1 MNYFKKIIRFAKPY
15 KVYALLNIAANIFY
29 AIFSTLAMISLF
41 PMLKVL
47 FKNTN
52 PVTEEPVWQGIT
64 QAQDFAENYLNYYVT
79 QHIDEGPQTVLLY
92 MVLLVISMFLIKN
105 FFNYLALFFITFLRN
120 GIVRDIRDALYKKC
134 LELPIAYFSEKRKG
148 DTISRLTTDVNEIQV
163 SFLSILV
170 ILVRDPLT
178 IIFTILAMML
188 ISWELSV
195 FVFIFIPITGFI
207 ISMIGKSLKRK
218 SNRVQKEQGYFLS
231 ILEETLTGLKII
243 KSFNA
248 NDQFDERF
256 KESTERYFNFSNKL
270 INRQNLASPM
280 SEFLGITAIAALL
293 WYGGRMVLVD
303 ETLNAGLFITY
314 MALSYQILTPA
325 KSISKAS
332 YSIKKGNAA
341 AARILEI
348 LEKENS
354 IQDAPDSQVK
364 NKFHDRLSLENVWFK
379 YEDEWVLENFSAN
392 IEKGKTV
399 ALVGPS
405 GSGKS
410 TITNLITRFYDVQQ
424 GDIKIDG
431 VPLKSIQLASIR
443 NLIALVTQDSILFND
458 TIKENLRVAK
468 PDATDE
474 EIIDALKVANAYRFV
489 KTLPNGLET
498 NVGDG
503 GNKLSGGQ
511 KQRISIARAV
521 LKNAPIL
528 VLDEATSSLDTESER
543 LVQEALQRIMKD
555 KTSLVIAHRLSTIK
569 NADEIIVLDE
579 GKIIERGNHQALIQK
594 DQLYKKLV
602 EMQSFE

>member
-1 MNYFKKIIRFAKPY
+1 MKYFKKFIRFAKPY
-15 KVYALLNIAANIFY
+15 QTYALLNIISNIFY

-47 FKNTN
+47 FKNTD
-52 PVTEEPVWQGIT
+52 PVEEKPVWQGIT
-64 QAQDFAENYLNYYVT
+64 KSQDYAENYLNYFVT
-79 QHIDEGPQTVLLY
+79 QQVDEGPQTILFY
-92 MVLLVISMFLIKN
+92 MVLLVITMFLIKN
-105 FFNYLALFFITFLRN
+105 LFNYLAMFFITFLRN
-120 GIVRDIRDALYKKC
+120 GIIKDIRNALYKKC

-148 DTISRLTTDVNEIQV
+148 DTISRITTDVTEIQV

-178 IIFTILAMML
+178 ILFSIGAMFT

-195 FVFIFIPITGFI
+195 FVFVFIPVTGFI
-207 ISMIGKSLKRK
+207 ISFVGKSLKRK

-231 ILEETLTGLKII
+231 ILEETLSGLKII

-248 NDQFDERF
+248 NKQFDDRF
-256 KESTERYFNFSNKL
+256 KESTTRYYDFSNKL
-270 INRQNLASPM
+270 INKQNLASPL
-280 SEFLGITAIAALL
+280 SEFLGITAIGVLL
-293 WYGGRMVLVD
+293 WYGGKMVLVD

-325 KSISKAS
+325 KTISKAS

-354 IQDAPDSQVK
+354 IQDEPGSQVK
-364 NKFHDRLSLENVWFK
+364 GTFDNSLSLENVWFK
-379 YEDEWVLENFSAN
+379 YDEDWVLENFSAE
-392 IEKGKTV
+392 IKKGKTV

-410 TITNLITRFYDVQQ
+410 TITNLITRFYDIQK
-424 GDIKIDG
+424 GDVKID
-431 VPLKSIQLASIR
+431 KQSIKNIRLESIR

-468 PDATDE
+468 QDATDE
-474 EIIDALKVANAYRFV
+474 EMIDALKVANAYRFV
-489 KTLPNGLET
+489 KTLPDGIET

-543 LVQEALQRIMKD
+543 LVQDALQRIMEN

-569 NADEIIVLDE
+569 NADEIIVIDQ
-579 GKIIERGNHQALIQK
+579 GKIKERGDHQALIERN
-594 DQLYKKLV
+594 QLYKKLV
-602 EMQSFE
+602 EMQSFG

>member
-1 MNYFKKIIRFAKPY
+1 MKYFKKFIRFAKPY
-15 KVYALLNIAANIFY
+15 QTYALLNIISNIFY

-47 FKNTN
+47 FKNTD
-52 PVTEEPVWQGIT
+52 PVEEKPVWQGIT
-64 QAQDFAENYLNYYVT
+64 KSQDYAENYLNYFVT
-79 QHIDEGPQTVLLY
+79 QQVDEGPQTILFY
-92 MVLLVISMFLIKN
+92 MVLLVITMFLIKN
-105 FFNYLALFFITFLRN
+105 LFNYLAMFFITFLRN
-120 GIVRDIRDALYKKC
+120 GIIKDIRNALYKKC

-148 DTISRLTTDVNEIQV
+148 DTISRITTDVTEIQV

-178 IIFTILAMML
+178 ILFSIGAMFT

-195 FVFIFIPITGFI
+195 FVFVFIPVTGFI
-207 ISMIGKSLKRK
+207 ISFVGKSLKRK

-231 ILEETLTGLKII
+231 ILEETLSGLKII

-248 NDQFDERF
+248 NKQFDDRF
-256 KESTERYFNFSNKL
+256 KESTTRYYDFSNKL
-270 INRQNLASPM
+270 INKQNLASPL
-280 SEFLGITAIAALL
+280 SEFLGITAIGVLL
-293 WYGGRMVLVD
+293 WYGGKMVLVD

-325 KSISKAS
+325 KTISKAS

-354 IQDAPDSQVK
+354 IQDELGSQVK
-364 NKFHDRLSLENVWFK
+364 GTFDNSLSLENVWFK
-379 YEDEWVLENFSAN
+379 YDEDWVLENFSAE
-392 IEKGKTV
+392 IKKGKTV

-410 TITNLITRFYDVQQ
+410 TITNLITRFYDIQK
-424 GDIKIDG
+424 GDVKIDEQ
-431 VPLKSIQLASIR
+431 SIKNIRLESIR

-468 PDATDE
+468 QDATDE
-474 EIIDALKVANAYRFV
+474 EMIDALKVANAYRFV
-489 KTLPNGLET
+489 KTLPDGIET

-543 LVQEALQRIMKD
+543 LVQDALQRIMEN

-569 NADEIIVLDE
+569 NADEIIVIDQ
-579 GKIIERGNHQALIQK
+579 GKIKERGDHQALIERDK
-594 DQLYKKLV
+594 LYKKLV
-602 EMQSFE
+602 EMQSFG

>member
-1 MNYFKKIIRFAKPY
+1 MTYFKKFLSFAGPY
-15 KVYALLNIAANIFY
+15 KVYAVLNIVSNLFY

-47 FKNTN
+47 FKNTD
-52 PVTEEPVWQGIT
+52 PVNERPVWQGIT
-64 QAQDFAENYLNYYVT
+64 KAQDYAESYLNYYVT
-79 QHIDEGPQTVLLY
+79 QQVDEGPQTVLLY
-92 MVLLVISMFLIKN
+92 MVLLVITMFLIKN
-105 FFNYLALFFITFLRN
+105 FFNYLAMFFITFLRN
-120 GIVRDIRDALYKKC
+120 GIIRDIRDALYKKC

-148 DTISRLTTDVNEIQV
+148 DTMSRITTDVTEIQV

-170 ILVRDPLT
+170 VLVRDPLT
-178 IIFTILAMML
+178 ILFTIFAMVL
-188 ISWELSV
+188 ISWELSI

-207 ISMIGKSLKRK
+207 ISLVGKSLKRK

-248 NDQFDERF
+248 NDQFDKRF
-256 KESTERYFNFSNKL
+256 RESTERYFNFSNKL
-270 INRQNLASPM
+270 INRQNLASPL
-280 SEFLGITAIAALL
+280 SEFLGISAIAALL
-293 WYGGRMVLVD
+293 WYGGRMVLVE

-325 KSISKAS
+325 KTISKAS

-354 IQDAPDSQVK
+354 IADSQGSK
-364 NKFHDRLSLENVWFK
+364 SKHSFDESLTLKNVWFK
-379 YEDEWVLENFSAN
+379 YEYEWVLEDFSAE
-392 IEKGKTV
+392 IKKGRTV

-410 TITNLITRFYDVQQ
+410 TITNLITRFYDIQK
-424 GDIKIDG
+424 GDIQIDG
-431 VPLKSIQLASIR
+431 TSIKDIQLNSLR

-458 TIKENLRVAK
+458 TIKQNLRVAA
-468 PDATDE
+468 PEATDE
-474 EIIDALKVANAYRFV
+474 EMIDALKVANAYRFV
-489 KTLPNGLET
+489 KTLPKGLDT
-498 NVGDG
+498 IVGDG

-543 LVQEALQRIMKD
+543 LVQEALKRIMEN

-569 NADEIIVLDE
+569 NADEIIVLDQ
-579 GKIIERGNHQALIQK
+579 GKIIERGDHQELIKK
-594 DQLYKKLV
+594 DQLYRKLV

>member
-1 MNYFKKIIRFAKPY
+1 MTYFKKFLRFAGPY
-15 KVYALLNIAANIFY
+15 KVYAVLNIVSNLFY

-47 FKNTN
+47 FKNTD
-52 PVTEEPVWQGIT
+52 PVNEKPVWQGIT
-64 QAQDFAENYLNYYVT
+64 KAQDYAENYLNYYVT
-79 QHIDEGPQTVLLY
+79 QQVDEGPQTVLLY
-92 MVLLVISMFLIKN
+92 MVLLVITMFLIKN
-105 FFNYLALFFITFLRN
+105 FFNYLAMFFITFLRN
-120 GIVRDIRDALYKKC
+120 GIIRDIRDALYKKC

-148 DTISRLTTDVNEIQV
+148 DTMSRITTDVTEIQV

-178 IIFTILAMML
+178 ILFTIFAMVL
-188 ISWELSV
+188 ISWELSI

-207 ISMIGKSLKRK
+207 ISLVGKSLKRK

-231 ILEETLTGLKII
+231 VLEETLTGLKII

-248 NDQFDERF
+248 NDQFDKRF
-256 KESTERYFNFSNKL
+256 RESTERYFNFSNKL
-270 INRQNLASPM
+270 INRQNLASPL

-293 WYGGRMVLVD
+293 WYGGRMVLVE

-325 KSISKAS
+325 KTISKAS

-354 IQDAPDSQVK
+354 IADSQGSK
-364 NKFHDRLSLENVWFK
+364 SKESFDEGLALKNVWFK
-379 YEDEWVLENFSAN
+379 YEDEWVLEDFSAE
-392 IEKGKTV
+392 IKKGRTV

-410 TITNLITRFYDVQQ
+410 TITNLITRFYDIQK
-424 GDIKIDG
+424 GDIQLDG
-431 VPLKSIQLASIR
+431 TSIKDIQLNSLR

-458 TIKENLRVAK
+458 TIKQNLRVAA
-468 PDATDE
+468 PEATDE
-474 EIIDALKVANAYRFV
+474 EMIDALKVANAYRFV
-489 KTLPNGLET
+489 KTLPKGLDT
-498 NVGDG
+498 IVGDG

-543 LVQEALQRIMKD
+543 LVQEALKRIMEN

-569 NADEIIVLDE
+569 NADEIIVLDQ
-579 GKIIERGNHQALIQK
+579 GKIIERGDHQELIK
-594 DQLYKKLV
+594 RDQLYRKLV

>member
-1 MNYFKKIIRFAKPY
+1 MTYFKKFLRFAGPY
-15 KVYALLNIAANIFY
+15 KVYAVLNIVSNLFY

-47 FKNTN
+47 FKNTD
-52 PVTEEPVWQGIT
+52 PVNEKPVWQGIT
-64 QAQDFAENYLNYYVT
+64 KAQDYAENYLNYYVT
-79 QHIDEGPQTVLLY
+79 QQVDEGPQTVLLY
-92 MVLLVISMFLIKN
+92 MVLLVITMFLIKN
-105 FFNYLALFFITFLRN
+105 FFNYLAMFFITFLRN
-120 GIVRDIRDALYKKC
+120 GIIRDIRDALYKKC

-148 DTISRLTTDVNEIQV
+148 DTMSRITTDVTEIQV

-178 IIFTILAMML
+178 ILFTIFAMVL
-188 ISWELSV
+188 ISWELSI

-207 ISMIGKSLKRK
+207 ISLVGKSLKRK

-231 ILEETLTGLKII
+231 VLEETLTGLKII

-248 NDQFDERF
+248 NDQFDKRF
-256 KESTERYFNFSNKL
+256 RESTERYFNFSNKL
-270 INRQNLASPM
+270 INRQNLASPL

-293 WYGGRMVLVD
+293 WYGGRMVLVE

-325 KSISKAS
+325 KTISKAS

-354 IQDAPDSQVK
+354 IADSQGSK
-364 NKFHDRLSLENVWFK
+364 SKKSFDEGLALKNVWFK
-379 YEDEWVLENFSAN
+379 YEDEWVLEDFSAE
-392 IEKGKTV
+392 IKKGRTV

-410 TITNLITRFYDVQQ
+410 TITNLITRFYDIQK
-424 GDIKIDG
+424 GDIQLDG
-431 VPLKSIQLASIR
+431 TSIKDIQLNSLR

-458 TIKENLRVAK
+458 TIKQNLRVAA
-468 PDATDE
+468 PEATDE
-474 EIIDALKVANAYRFV
+474 EMIDALKVANAYRFV
-489 KTLPNGLET
+489 KTLPKGLDT
-498 NVGDG
+498 IVGDG

-543 LVQEALQRIMKD
+543 LVQEALKRIMEN

-569 NADEIIVLDE
+569 NADEIIVLDQ
-579 GKIIERGNHQALIQK
+579 GKIIERGDHQELIKK
-594 DQLYKKLV
+594 DQLYRKLV
-602 EMQSFE
+602 QMQSFE

>member
-1 MNYFKKIIRFAKPY
+1 MKYFKKFIRFAKPY
-15 KVYALLNIAANIFY
+15 QTYALLNIISNIFY

-47 FKNTN
+47 FKNTD
-52 PVTEEPVWQGIT
+52 PVEEKPVWQGIT
-64 QAQDFAENYLNYYVT
+64 KSQDYAENYLNYFVT
-79 QHIDEGPQTVLLY
+79 QQVDEGPQTILFY
-92 MVLLVISMFLIKN
+92 MVLLVITMFLIKN
-105 FFNYLALFFITFLRN
+105 LFNYLAMFFITFLRN
-120 GIVRDIRDALYKKC
+120 GIIKDIRNALYKKC

-148 DTISRLTTDVNEIQV
+148 DTISRITTDVTEIQV

-178 IIFTILAMML
+178 ILFSIGAMFT

-195 FVFIFIPITGFI
+195 FVFVFIPVTGFI
-207 ISMIGKSLKRK
+207 ISFVGKSLKRK

-231 ILEETLTGLKII
+231 ILEETLSGLKII

-248 NDQFDERF
+248 NKQFDDRF
-256 KESTERYFNFSNKL
+256 KESTTRYYDFSNKL
-270 INRQNLASPM
+270 INKQNLASPL
-280 SEFLGITAIAALL
+280 SEFLGITAIGVLL
-293 WYGGRMVLVD
+293 WYGGKMVLVD

-325 KSISKAS
+325 KTISKAS

-354 IQDAPDSQVK
+354 IQDEPGSQVK
-364 NKFHDRLSLENVWFK
+364 GTFDNSLSLENVWFK
-379 YEDEWVLENFSAN
+379 YDEDWVLENFSAE
-392 IEKGKTV
+392 IKKGKTV

-410 TITNLITRFYDVQQ
+410 TITNLITRFYDIQK
-424 GDIKIDG
+424 GDVKIDEQ
-431 VPLKSIQLASIR
+431 SIKNIRLESIR

-468 PDATDE
+468 QDATDE
-474 EIIDALKVANAYRFV
+474 EMIDALKVANAYRFV
-489 KTLPNGLET
+489 KTLPDGIET

-543 LVQEALQRIMKD
+543 LVQDALQRIMEN

-569 NADEIIVLDE
+569 NADEIIVIDQ
-579 GKIIERGNHQALIQK
+579 GKIKERGDHQALIERDK
-594 DQLYKKLV
+594 LYKKLV
-602 EMQSFE
+602 EMQSFG

>member
-1 MNYFKKIIRFAKPY
+1 MKYFKKFIRFAKPY
-15 KVYALLNIAANIFY
+15 QTYALLNIISNIFY

-47 FKNTN
+47 FKNTD
-52 PVTEEPVWQGIT
+52 PVEEKPVWQGIT
-64 QAQDFAENYLNYYVT
+64 KSQDYAENYLNYFVT
-79 QHIDEGPQTVLLY
+79 QQVDEGPQTILFY
-92 MVLLVISMFLIKN
+92 MVLLVITMFLIKN
-105 FFNYLALFFITFLRN
+105 LFNYLAMFFITFLRN
-120 GIVRDIRDALYKKC
+120 GIIKDIRNALYKKC

-148 DTISRLTTDVNEIQV
+148 DTISRITTDVTEIQV

-178 IIFTILAMML
+178 ILFSIGAMFT

-195 FVFIFIPITGFI
+195 FVFVFIPVTGFI
-207 ISMIGKSLKRK
+207 ISFVGKSLKRK

-231 ILEETLTGLKII
+231 ILEETLSGLKII

-248 NDQFDERF
+248 NKQFDDRF
-256 KESTERYFNFSNKL
+256 KESTTRYYDFSNKL
-270 INRQNLASPM
+270 INKQNLASPL
-280 SEFLGITAIAALL
+280 SEFLGITAIGVLL
-293 WYGGRMVLVD
+293 WYGGKMVLVD

-325 KSISKAS
+325 KTISKAS

-354 IQDAPDSQVK
+354 IQDEPGSQVK
-364 NKFHDRLSLENVWFK
+364 GTFDNSLSLENVWFK
-379 YEDEWVLENFSAN
+379 YDEDWVLENFSAE
-392 IEKGKTV
+392 IKKGKTV

-410 TITNLITRFYDVQQ
+410 TITNLITRFYDIQK
-424 GDIKIDG
+424 GDVKID
-431 VPLKSIQLASIR
+431 KQSIKNIRLESIR

-468 PDATDE
+468 QDATDE
-474 EIIDALKVANAYRFV
+474 EMIDALKVANAYRFV
-489 KTLPNGLET
+489 KTLPDGIET

-543 LVQEALQRIMKD
+543 LVQDALQRIMEN

-569 NADEIIVLDE
+569 NADEIIVIDQ
-579 GKIIERGNHQALIQK
+579 GKIKERGDHQALIERDK
-594 DQLYKKLV
+594 LYKKLV
-602 EMQSFE
+602 EMQSFG

>member
-1 MNYFKKIIRFAKPY
+1 MTYFKKFLRFAGPY
-15 KVYALLNIAANIFY
+15 KVYAVLNIVSNLFY

-47 FKNTN
+47 FKNTD
-52 PVTEEPVWQGIT
+52 PVNEKPVWQGIT
-64 QAQDFAENYLNYYVT
+64 KAQDYAENYLNYYVT
-79 QHIDEGPQTVLLY
+79 QQVDEGPQTVLLY
-92 MVLLVISMFLIKN
+92 MVLLVITMFLIKN
-105 FFNYLALFFITFLRN
+105 FFNYLAMFFITFLRN
-120 GIVRDIRDALYKKC
+120 GIIRDIRDALYKKC

-148 DTISRLTTDVNEIQV
+148 DTMSRITTDVTEIQV

-178 IIFTILAMML
+178 ILFTIFAMVL
-188 ISWELSV
+188 ISWELSI

-207 ISMIGKSLKRK
+207 ISLVGKSLKRK

-231 ILEETLTGLKII
+231 VLEETLTGLKII

-248 NDQFDERF
+248 NDQFDKRF
-256 KESTERYFNFSNKL
+256 RESTERYFNFSNKL
-270 INRQNLASPM
+270 INRQNLASPL

-293 WYGGRMVLVD
+293 WYGGRMVLVE

-325 KSISKAS
+325 KTISKAS

-354 IQDAPDSQVK
+354 IADSQGSK
-364 NKFHDRLSLENVWFK
+364 SKKSFDEGLALKNVWFK
-379 YEDEWVLENFSAN
+379 YEDEWVLEDFSAE
-392 IEKGKTV
+392 IKKGRTV

-410 TITNLITRFYDVQQ
+410 TITNLITRFYDIQK
-424 GDIKIDG
+424 GDIQLDG
-431 VPLKSIQLASIR
+431 TSIKDIQLNSLR

-458 TIKENLRVAK
+458 TIKQNLRVAA
-468 PDATDE
+468 PEATDE
-474 EIIDALKVANAYRFV
+474 EMIDALKVANAYRFV
-489 KTLPNGLET
+489 KTLPKGLDT
-498 NVGDG
+498 IVGDG

-543 LVQEALQRIMKD
+543 LVQEALKRIMEN

-569 NADEIIVLDE
+569 NADEIIVLDQ
-579 GKIIERGNHQALIQK
+579 GKIIERGDHQELIK
-594 DQLYKKLV
+594 RDQLYRKLV
-602 EMQSFE
+602 QMQSFE

>member
-1 MNYFKKIIRFAKPY
+1 MTYFKKFLRFAGPY
-15 KVYALLNIAANIFY
+15 KVYAVLNIVSNLFY

-47 FKNTN
+47 FKNTD
-52 PVTEEPVWQGIT
+52 PVNEKPVWQGIT
-64 QAQDFAENYLNYYVT
+64 KAQDYAENYLNYYVT
-79 QHIDEGPQTVLLY
+79 QQVDEGPQTVLLY
-92 MVLLVISMFLIKN
+92 MVLLVITMFLIKN
-105 FFNYLALFFITFLRN
+105 FFNYLAMFFITFLRN
-120 GIVRDIRDALYKKC
+120 GIIRDIRDALYKKC

-148 DTISRLTTDVNEIQV
+148 DTMSRITTDVTEIQV

-178 IIFTILAMML
+178 ILFTIFAMVL
-188 ISWELSV
+188 ISWELSI

-207 ISMIGKSLKRK
+207 ISLVGKSLKRK

-231 ILEETLTGLKII
+231 VLEETLTGLKII

-248 NDQFDERF
+248 NDQFDKRF
-256 KESTERYFNFSNKL
+256 RESTERYFNFSNKL
-270 INRQNLASPM
+270 INRQNLASPL

-293 WYGGRMVLVD
+293 WYGGRMVLVE

-325 KSISKAS
+325 KTISKAS

-354 IQDAPDSQVK
+354 IADSQGSK
-364 NKFHDRLSLENVWFK
+364 SKESFDEGLALKNVWFK
-379 YEDEWVLENFSAN
+379 YEDEWVLEDFSAE
-392 IEKGKTV
+392 IKKGRTV

-410 TITNLITRFYDVQQ
+410 TITNLITRFYDIQK
-424 GDIKIDG
+424 GDIQLDG
-431 VPLKSIQLASIR
+431 TSIKDIQLNSLR

-458 TIKENLRVAK
+458 TIKQNLRVAA
-468 PDATDE
+468 PEATDE
-474 EIIDALKVANAYRFV
+474 EMIDALKVANAYRFV
-489 KTLPNGLET
+489 KTLPKGLDT
-498 NVGDG
+498 IVGDG

-543 LVQEALQRIMKD
+543 LVQEALKRIMEN

-569 NADEIIVLDE
+569 NADEIIVLDQ
-579 GKIIERGNHQALIQK
+579 GKIIERGDHQDLIKK
-594 DQLYKKLV
+594 DQLYRKLV
-602 EMQSFE
+602 QMQSFE

>member
-1 MNYFKKIIRFAKPY
+1 MKYFKKFIRFAKPY
-15 KVYALLNIAANIFY
+15 QTYALLNIISNIFY

-47 FKNTN
+47 FKNTD
-52 PVTEEPVWQGIT
+52 PVEEKPVWQGIT
-64 QAQDFAENYLNYYVT
+64 KSQDYAENYLNYFVT
-79 QHIDEGPQTVLLY
+79 QQVDEGPQTILFY
-92 MVLLVISMFLIKN
+92 MVLLVITMFLIKN
-105 FFNYLALFFITFLRN
+105 LFNYLAMFFITFLRN
-120 GIVRDIRDALYKKC
+120 GIIKDIRNALYKKC

-148 DTISRLTTDVNEIQV
+148 DTISRITTDVTEIQV

-178 IIFTILAMML
+178 ILFSIGAMFT

-195 FVFIFIPITGFI
+195 FVFVFIPVTGFI
-207 ISMIGKSLKRK
+207 ISFVGKSLKRK

-231 ILEETLTGLKII
+231 ILEETLSGLKII

-248 NDQFDERF
+248 NKQFDDRF
-256 KESTERYFNFSNKL
+256 KESTTRYYDFSNKL
-270 INRQNLASPM
+270 INKQNLASPL
-280 SEFLGITAIAALL
+280 SEFLGITAIGVLL
-293 WYGGRMVLVD
+293 WYGGKMVLVD

-325 KSISKAS
+325 KTISKAS

-354 IQDAPDSQVK
+354 IQDEPGSQVK
-364 NKFHDRLSLENVWFK
+364 GTFDNSLSLENVWFK
-379 YEDEWVLENFSAN
+379 YDEDWVLENFSAE
-392 IEKGKTV
+392 IKKGKTV

-410 TITNLITRFYDVQQ
+410 TITNLITRFYDIQK
-424 GDIKIDG
+424 GDVKID
-431 VPLKSIQLASIR
+431 KQSIKNIRLESIR

-458 TIKENLRVAK
+458 TIKENLKVAK
-468 PDATDE
+468 QDATDE
-474 EIIDALKVANAYRFV
+474 EMIDALKVANAYRFV
-489 KTLPNGLET
+489 KTLPDGIET

-543 LVQEALQRIMKD
+543 LVQDALQRIMEN

-569 NADEIIVLDE
+569 NADEIIVIDQ
-579 GKIIERGNHQALIQK
+579 GKIKERGDHQALIER

-602 EMQSFE
+602 EMQSFG

>member
-1 MNYFKKIIRFAKPY
+1 MTYFKKFLRFAGPY
-15 KVYALLNIAANIFY
+15 KVYAALNIVSNLFY

-47 FKNTN
+47 FKNTD
-52 PVTEEPVWQGIT
+52 PVNEKPVWQGIT
-64 QAQDFAENYLNYYVT
+64 KAQDYAENYLNYYVT
-79 QHIDEGPQTVLLY
+79 QQVDEGPQTVLLY
-92 MVLLVISMFLIKN
+92 MVLLVITMFLIKN
-105 FFNYLALFFITFLRN
+105 FFNYLAMFFITFLRN
-120 GIVRDIRDALYKKC
+120 GIIRDIRDALYKKC

-148 DTISRLTTDVNEIQV
+148 DTMSRITTDVTEIQV

-178 IIFTILAMML
+178 ILFTIFAMVL
-188 ISWELSV
+188 ISWELSI

-207 ISMIGKSLKRK
+207 ISLVGKSLKRK

-231 ILEETLTGLKII
+231 VLEETLTGLKII

-248 NDQFDERF
+248 NDQFDKRF
-256 KESTERYFNFSNKL
+256 RESTERYFNFSNKL
-270 INRQNLASPM
+270 INRQNLASPL

-293 WYGGRMVLVD
+293 WYGGRMVLVE

-325 KSISKAS
+325 KTISKAS

-354 IQDAPDSQVK
+354 IADSQGSK
-364 NKFHDRLSLENVWFK
+364 SKKSFDEGLALKNVWFK
-379 YEDEWVLENFSAN
+379 YEDEWVLEDFSAE
-392 IEKGKTV
+392 IKKGRTV

-410 TITNLITRFYDVQQ
+410 TITNLITRFYDIQK
-424 GDIKIDG
+424 GDIQLDG
-431 VPLKSIQLASIR
+431 TSIKDIQLNSLR

-458 TIKENLRVAK
+458 TIKQNLRVAA
-468 PDATDE
+468 PEATE
-474 EIIDALKVANAYRFV
+474 EEMIDALKVANAYRFV
-489 KTLPNGLET
+489 KTLPKGLDT
-498 NVGDG
+498 IVGDG

-543 LVQEALQRIMKD
+543 LVQEALKRIMEN

-569 NADEIIVLDE
+569 NADEIIVLDQ
-579 GKIIERGNHQALIQK
+579 GKIIERGDHQELIK
-594 DQLYKKLV
+594 RDQLYRKLV

>member
-1 MNYFKKIIRFAKPY
+1 MKYFKKFFRFAKPY
-15 KVYALLNIAANIFY
+15 QTYALLNIISNILY

-47 FKNTN
+47 FKNTR
-52 PVTEEPVWQGIT
+52 PVEEKPLWQGIT
-64 QAQDFAENYLNYYVT
+64 KAKEYAENYVNYFVT
-79 QHIDEGPQTVLLY
+79 QQVDEGPQTVLFY
-92 MVLLVISMFLIKN
+92 MVLLVITMFLIKN
-105 FFNYLALFFITFLRN
+105 FFNYLAMFFITFLRN
-120 GIVRDIRDALYKKC
+120 GVIRDIRDALYKKC
-134 LELPIAYFSEKRKG
+134 LQLPIAYFSEKRKG
-148 DTISRLTTDVNEIQV
+148 DTISRITTDVTEIQV

-178 IIFTILAMML
+178 ILFTIGAMFL
-188 ISWELSV
+188 ISWELTIFV
-195 FVFIFIPITGFI
+195 FVFIPVTAFI
-207 ISMIGKSLKRK
+207 ISLVGKSLKRK

-248 NDQFDERF
+248 NKQFDDRF
-256 KESTERYFNFSNKL
+256 KESTTRYYDFSNKL
-270 INRQNLASPM
+270 INKQNLASPL
-280 SEFLGITAIAALL
+280 SEFLGITSIGALL
-293 WYGGRMVLVD
+293 WYGGKMVLVE
-303 ETLNAGLFITY
+303 ETLNAEAFIAY
-314 MALSYQILTPA
+314 MTLSYQILTPA
-325 KSISKAS
+325 KTISKAS
-332 YSIKKGNAA
+332 YKIKKGNAA

-354 IQDAPDSQVK
+354 IQDKPDSQVK
-364 NKFHDRLSLENVWFK
+364 ESFDKSLSLENVWFK
-379 YEDEWVLENFSAN
+379 YDDEWVLENFSAE
-392 IEKGKTV
+392 IKKGKTI

-410 TITNLITRFYDVQQ
+410 TITNLITRFYDIQE

-431 VPLKSIQLASIR
+431 HSIKDIQLASIR

-458 TIKENLRVAK
+458 TMRENLRVAK
-468 PDATDE
+468 QDATDE
-474 EIIDALKVANAYRFV
+474 ELIEALKVANAYRFV
-489 KTLPNGLET
+489 KTFPNGIET

-543 LVQEALQRIMKD
+543 LVQEALQRIMEN

-569 NADEIIVLDE
+569 NADEIIVLDQ
-579 GKIIERGNHQALIQK
+579 GNIRERGDHQDLIQK
-594 DQLYKKLV
+594 NQLYKKLV
-602 EMQSFE
+602 EMQSFG

>member
-1 MNYFKKIIRFAKPY
+1 MKYFKKFFRFAKPY
-15 KVYALLNIAANIFY
+15 QTFALLNIISNILY

-47 FKNTN
+47 FKNTD
-52 PVTEEPVWQGIT
+52 PVEEEPVWQGIT
-64 QAQDFAENYLNYYVT
+64 KAQDYAENYLNYYVT
-79 QHIDEGPQTVLLY
+79 QQVDEGPQTVLLY
-92 MVLLVISMFLIKN
+92 MVFLVILMFLIKN
-105 FFNYLALFFITFLRN
+105 LFNYLAMFFITFLRN
-120 GIVRDIRDALYKKC
+120 GIIRDIRDALYKKC

-148 DTISRLTTDVNEIQV
+148 DTISRITTDVTEIQV

-178 IIFTILAMML
+178 ILFTIGAMFL
-188 ISWELSV
+188 ISWELTIFV
-195 FVFIFIPITGFI
+195 FVFIPVTGFI
-207 ISMIGKSLKRK
+207 ISLVGKSLKRK

-248 NDQFDERF
+248 NKQFDDRF
-256 KESTERYFNFSNKL
+256 KESTTRYYDFSNKL
-270 INRQNLASPM
+270 INRQNLASPL
-280 SEFLGITAIAALL
+280 SEFLGITAIGVLL
-293 WYGGRMVLVD
+293 WYGGKMVLVD
-303 ETLNAGLFITY
+303 ETLNAGFFITY

-325 KSISKAS
+325 KTISKAS
-332 YSIKKGNAA
+332 YKIKKGNAA

-354 IQDAPDSQVK
+354 IQDKPDSQVK
-364 NKFHDRLSLENVWFK
+364 ESFDKSLSLENVWFK
-379 YEDEWVLENFSAN
+379 YDDEWVLENFSAE
-392 IEKGKTV
+392 IKKGKTI

-410 TITNLITRFYDVQQ
+410 TITNLITRFYDIQE

-431 VPLKSIQLASIR
+431 HSIKDIQLASIR

-458 TIKENLRVAK
+458 TIRENLRVAK
-468 PDATDE
+468 QDATDE
-474 EIIDALKVANAYRFV
+474 ELIEALKVANAYRFV
-489 KTLPNGLET
+489 KTFPNGIET

-543 LVQEALQRIMKD
+543 LVQEALQRIMEN

-569 NADEIIVLDE
+569 NADEIIVLDQ
-579 GKIIERGNHQALIQK
+579 GNIRERGNHQDLIKK

>member
-1 MNYFKKIIRFAKPY
+1 MKYFKKFIRFAKPY
-15 KVYALLNIAANIFY
+15 QTYALLNIISNIFY

-47 FKNTN
+47 FKNTD
-52 PVTEEPVWQGIT
+52 PVEEKPVWQGIT
-64 QAQDFAENYLNYYVT
+64 KSQDYAENYLNYFVT
-79 QHIDEGPQTVLLY
+79 QQVDEGPQTILFY
-92 MVLLVISMFLIKN
+92 MVLLVITMFLIKN
-105 FFNYLALFFITFLRN
+105 LFNYLAMFFITFLRN
-120 GIVRDIRDALYKKC
+120 GIIKDIRNALYKKC

-148 DTISRLTTDVNEIQV
+148 DTISRITTDVTEIQV

-178 IIFTILAMML
+178 ILFSIGAMFT

-195 FVFIFIPITGFI
+195 FVFVFIPVTGFI
-207 ISMIGKSLKRK
+207 ISFVGKSLKRK

-231 ILEETLTGLKII
+231 ILEETLSGLKII

-248 NDQFDERF
+248 NKQFDDRF
-256 KESTERYFNFSNKL
+256 KESTTRYYDFSNKL
-270 INRQNLASPM
+270 INKQNLASPL
-280 SEFLGITAIAALL
+280 SEFLGITAIGVLL
-293 WYGGRMVLVD
+293 WYGGKMVLVD

-325 KSISKAS
+325 KTISKAS

-354 IQDAPDSQVK
+354 IQDEPGSQVK
-364 NKFHDRLSLENVWFK
+364 GTFDNSLSLENVWFK
-379 YEDEWVLENFSAN
+379 YDEDWVLENFSAE
-392 IEKGKTV
+392 IKKGKTV

-410 TITNLITRFYDVQQ
+410 TITNLITRFYDIQK
-424 GDIKIDG
+424 GDVKIDEQ
-431 VPLKSIQLASIR
+431 SIKNIRLESIR

-468 PDATDE
+468 QDATDE
-474 EIIDALKVANAYRFV
+474 EMIDALKVANAYRFV
-489 KTLPNGLET
+489 KTLPDGIET

-543 LVQEALQRIMKD
+543 LVQDALQRIMEN

-569 NADEIIVLDE
+569 NADEIIVIDQ
-579 GKIIERGNHQALIQK
+579 GKIKERGDHQALIERN
-594 DQLYKKLV
+594 QLYKKLV
-602 EMQSFE
+602 EMQSFG

>member
-1 MNYFKKIIRFAKPY
+1 MTYFKKFLRFAGPY
-15 KVYALLNIAANIFY
+15 KVYAVLNIVSNLFY
-29 AIFSTLAMISLF
+29 ALFSTLAMISLF

-47 FKNTN
+47 FKNTD
-52 PVTEEPVWQGIT
+52 PVNEKPVWQGIT
-64 QAQDFAENYLNYYVT
+64 KAQDYAENYLNYYVT
-79 QHIDEGPQTVLLY
+79 QQVDEGPQTVLLY
-92 MVLLVISMFLIKN
+92 MVLLVITMFLIKN
-105 FFNYLALFFITFLRN
+105 FFNYLAMFFITFLRN
-120 GIVRDIRDALYKKC
+120 GIIRDIRDALYKKC

-148 DTISRLTTDVNEIQV
+148 DTMSRITTDVTEIQV
-163 SFLSILV
+163 SFLSVLV
-170 ILVRDPLT
+170 VLVRDPLT
-178 IIFTILAMML
+178 ILFTIFGMVL
-188 ISWELSV
+188 ISWELSI

-207 ISMIGKSLKRK
+207 ISMVGKSLKRK

-231 ILEETLTGLKII
+231 VLEETLTGLKII

-248 NDQFDERF
+248 NDQFDKRF
-256 KESTERYFNFSNKL
+256 RESTERYFNFSNKL
-270 INRQNLASPM
+270 INRQNLASPL

-293 WYGGRMVLVD
+293 WYGGRMVLVE

-325 KSISKAS
+325 KTISKAS

-354 IQDAPDSQVK
+354 IADSQGSK
-364 NKFHDRLSLENVWFK
+364 SKKSFDEGLALKNVWFK
-379 YEDEWVLENFSAN
+379 YEDEWVLEDFSAE
-392 IEKGKTV
+392 IKKGRTV

-410 TITNLITRFYDVQQ
+410 TITNLITRFYDIQK
-424 GDIKIDG
+424 GDIQLDG
-431 VPLKSIQLASIR
+431 TSIKDIQLNSLR

-458 TIKENLRVAK
+458 TIKQNLRVAA
-468 PDATDE
+468 PEATDE
-474 EIIDALKVANAYRFV
+474 QMIDALKVANAYRFV
-489 KTLPNGLET
+489 KTLPKGLDT
-498 NVGDG
+498 IVGDG

-543 LVQEALQRIMKD
+543 LVQEALKRIMEN

-569 NADEIIVLDE
+569 NADEIIVLDQ
-579 GKIIERGNHQALIQK
+579 GKIIERGDHQELIK
-594 DQLYKKLV
+594 RDQLYRKLV
-602 EMQSFE
+602 QMQSFE

>member
-1 MNYFKKIIRFAKPY
+1 MKYFKKFIRFAKPY
-15 KVYALLNIAANIFY
+15 QTYALLNIISNIFY

-47 FKNTN
+47 FKNTD
-52 PVTEEPVWQGIT
+52 PVEEKPVWQGIT
-64 QAQDFAENYLNYYVT
+64 KSQDYAENYLNYFVT
-79 QHIDEGPQTVLLY
+79 QQVDEGPQTILFY
-92 MVLLVISMFLIKN
+92 MVLLVITMFLIKN
-105 FFNYLALFFITFLRN
+105 LFNYLAMFFITFLRN
-120 GIVRDIRDALYKKC
+120 GIIKDIRNALYKKC

-148 DTISRLTTDVNEIQV
+148 DTISRITTDVTEIQV

-178 IIFTILAMML
+178 ILFSIGAMFT

-195 FVFIFIPITGFI
+195 FVFVFIPVTGFI
-207 ISMIGKSLKRK
+207 ISFVGKSLKRK

-231 ILEETLTGLKII
+231 ILEETLSGLKII

-248 NDQFDERF
+248 NKQFDDRF
-256 KESTERYFNFSNKL
+256 KESTTRYYDFSNKL
-270 INRQNLASPM
+270 INKQNLASPL
-280 SEFLGITAIAALL
+280 SEFLGITVIGVLL
-293 WYGGRMVLVD
+293 WYGGKMVLVD

-325 KSISKAS
+325 KTISKAS

-354 IQDAPDSQVK
+354 IQDEPGSQVK
-364 NKFHDRLSLENVWFK
+364 GTFDNSLSLENVWFK
-379 YEDEWVLENFSAN
+379 YDEDWVLENFSAE
-392 IEKGKTV
+392 IKKGKTV

-410 TITNLITRFYDVQQ
+410 TITNLITRFYDIQK
-424 GDIKIDG
+424 GDVKID
-431 VPLKSIQLASIR
+431 KQSIKNIRLESIR

-458 TIKENLRVAK
+458 TIKENLKVAK
-468 PDATDE
+468 QDATDE
-474 EIIDALKVANAYRFV
+474 EMIDALKVANAYRFV
-489 KTLPNGLET
+489 KTLPDGIET

-543 LVQEALQRIMKD
+543 LVQDALQRIMEN

-569 NADEIIVLDE
+569 NADEIIVIDQ
-579 GKIIERGNHQALIQK
+579 GKIKERGDHQALIER

-602 EMQSFE
+602 EMQSFG

>member
-1 MNYFKKIIRFAKPY
+1 MKYFKKFFRFAKPY
-15 KVYALLNIAANIFY
+15 QTYALLNIISNILY

-47 FKNTN
+47 FKNTD
-52 PVTEEPVWQGIT
+52 PVEEEPVWQGIT
-64 QAQDFAENYLNYYVT
+64 KAQDYAENYLNYYVT
-79 QHIDEGPQTVLLY
+79 QQVDEGPQTVLLY
-92 MVLLVISMFLIKN
+92 MVFLVILMFLIKN
-105 FFNYLALFFITFLRN
+105 LFNYLAMFFITFLRN
-120 GIVRDIRDALYKKC
+120 GIIRDIRDALYKKC

-148 DTISRLTTDVNEIQV
+148 DTISRITTDVTEIQV

-178 IIFTILAMML
+178 ILFTIGAMFL

-195 FVFIFIPITGFI
+195 FVFVFIPVTGFI
-207 ISMIGKSLKRK
+207 ISFVGKSLKRK
-218 SNRVQKEQGYFLS
+218 SNRVQKEQGHFLS

-248 NDQFDERF
+248 NKQFDDRF
-256 KESTERYFNFSNKL
+256 KESTKRYYDFSNKL
-270 INRQNLASPM
+270 INKQNLASPL
-280 SEFLGITAIAALL
+280 SEFLGITAIGALL
-293 WYGGRMVLVD
+293 WYGGNMVLVD

-325 KSISKAS
+325 KTISKAS

-354 IQDAPDSQVK
+354 IQDQPGSQAK
-364 NKFHDRLSLENVWFK
+364 GSFDKSLSLENVWFK
-379 YEDEWVLENFSAN
+379 YDEEWVLENFSTE
-392 IEKGKTV
+392 IKKGKTV

-410 TITNLITRFYDVQQ
+410 TITNLITRFYDIQK

-431 VPLKSIQLASIR
+431 QSIKDIQLASIR

-468 PDATDE
+468 QDATDE
-474 EIIDALKVANAYRFV
+474 EMIEALKVANAYRFV
-489 KTLPNGLET
+489 KTLPDGIET

-543 LVQEALQRIMKD
+543 LVQDALQRIMEN

-569 NADEIIVLDE
+569 NADEIIVLDQ
-579 GKIIERGNHQALIQK
+579 GKIKERGDHQALIQK

-602 EMQSFE
+602 EMQSFG

>member
-1 MNYFKKIIRFAKPY
+1 MTYFKKFLRFAGPY
-15 KVYALLNIAANIFY
+15 KVYAVLNIVSNLFY

-47 FKNTN
+47 FKNTD
-52 PVTEEPVWQGIT
+52 PVNEKPVWQGIT
-64 QAQDFAENYLNYYVT
+64 KAQDYAENYLNYYVT
-79 QHIDEGPQTVLLY
+79 QQVDEGPQTVLLY
-92 MVLLVISMFLIKN
+92 MVLLVITMFLIKN
-105 FFNYLALFFITFLRN
+105 FFNYLAMFFITFLRN
-120 GIVRDIRDALYKKC
+120 GIIRDIRDALYKKC

-148 DTISRLTTDVNEIQV
+148 DTMSRITTDVTEIQV

-178 IIFTILAMML
+178 ILFTIFAMVL
-188 ISWELSV
+188 ISWELSI

-207 ISMIGKSLKRK
+207 ISLVGKSLKRK

-231 ILEETLTGLKII
+231 VLEETLTGLKII

-248 NDQFDERF
+248 NDQFDKRF
-256 KESTERYFNFSNKL
+256 RESTERYFNFSNKL
-270 INRQNLASPM
+270 INRQNLASPL

-293 WYGGRMVLVD
+293 WYGGRMVLVE

-325 KSISKAS
+325 KTISKAS

-354 IQDAPDSQVK
+354 IADSQGSK
-364 NKFHDRLSLENVWFK
+364 SKKSFDEGLALKNVWFK
-379 YEDEWVLENFSAN
+379 YEDEWVLEDFSAE
-392 IEKGKTV
+392 IKKGRTV

-410 TITNLITRFYDVQQ
+410 TITNLITRFYDIQK
-424 GDIKIDG
+424 GDIQLDG
-431 VPLKSIQLASIR
+431 TSIKDIQLNSLR

-458 TIKENLRVAK
+458 TIKQNLRVAA
-468 PDATDE
+468 PEATDE
-474 EIIDALKVANAYRFV
+474 EMIDALKVANAYRFV
-489 KTLPNGLET
+489 KTLPKGLDT
-498 NVGDG
+498 IVGDG

-543 LVQEALQRIMKD
+543 LVQEALKRIMEN

-569 NADEIIVLDE
+569 NADEIIVLDQ
-579 GKIIERGNHQALIQK
+579 GKIIERGDHQELIK
-594 DQLYKKLV
+594 RDQLYRKLV

>member
-1 MNYFKKIIRFAKPY
+1 MTYFKKFLRFAGPY
-15 KVYALLNIAANIFY
+15 NVYAVLNIVSNLFY

-47 FKNTN
+47 FKNTD
-52 PVTEEPVWQGIT
+52 PVNEKPVWQGIT
-64 QAQDFAENYLNYYVT
+64 KAQDYAENYLNYYVT
-79 QHIDEGPQTVLLY
+79 QQVDEGPQTVLLY
-92 MVLLVISMFLIKN
+92 MVLLVITMFLIKN
-105 FFNYLALFFITFLRN
+105 FFNYLAMFFITFLRN
-120 GIVRDIRDALYKKC
+120 GIIRDIRDALYKKC

-148 DTISRLTTDVNEIQV
+148 DTMSRITTDVTEIQV

-178 IIFTILAMML
+178 ILFTIFAMVL
-188 ISWELSV
+188 ISWELSI

-207 ISMIGKSLKRK
+207 ISLVGKSLKRK

-231 ILEETLTGLKII
+231 VLEETLTGLKII

-248 NDQFDERF
+248 SDQFDKRF
-256 KESTERYFNFSNKL
+256 RESTERYFNFSNKL
-270 INRQNLASPM
+270 INRQNLASPL

-293 WYGGRMVLVD
+293 WYGGRMVLVE

-325 KSISKAS
+325 KTISKAS

-354 IQDAPDSQVK
+354 IADSQGSK
-364 NKFHDRLSLENVWFK
+364 SKKSFDEGLALKNVWFK
-379 YEDEWVLENFSAN
+379 YEDEWVLEDFSAE
-392 IEKGKTV
+392 IKKGRTV

-410 TITNLITRFYDVQQ
+410 TITNLITRFYDIQK
-424 GDIKIDG
+424 GDIQLDG
-431 VPLKSIQLASIR
+431 TSIKDIQLNSLR

-458 TIKENLRVAK
+458 TIKQNLRVAA
-468 PDATDE
+468 PEATDE
-474 EIIDALKVANAYRFV
+474 EMIDALKVANAYRFV
-489 KTLPNGLET
+489 KTLPKGLDT
-498 NVGDG
+498 IVGDG

-511 KQRISIARAV
+511 KSIARAV

-543 LVQEALQRIMKD
+543 LVQEALKRIMEK

-569 NADEIIVLDE
+569 NADEIIVLDQ
-579 GKIIERGNHQALIQK
+579 GKIIERGDHQELIKK
-594 DQLYKKLV
+594 DQLYRKLV
-602 EMQSFE
+602 QMQSFE

>member
-1 MNYFKKIIRFAKPY
+1 MTYFKKFLRFAGPY
-15 KVYALLNIAANIFY
+15 KVYAALNIVSNLFY

-47 FKNTN
+47 FKNTD
-52 PVTEEPVWQGIT
+52 PVNEKPVWQGIT
-64 QAQDFAENYLNYYVT
+64 KAQDYAENYLNYYVT
-79 QHIDEGPQTVLLY
+79 QQVDEGPQTVLLY
-92 MVLLVISMFLIKN
+92 MVLLVITMFLIKN
-105 FFNYLALFFITFLRN
+105 FFNYLAMFFITFLRN
-120 GIVRDIRDALYKKC
+120 GIIRDIRDALYKKC

-148 DTISRLTTDVNEIQV
+148 DTMSRITTDVTEIQV

-178 IIFTILAMML
+178 ILFTIFAMVL
-188 ISWELSV
+188 ISWELSI

-207 ISMIGKSLKRK
+207 ISLVGKSLKRK

-231 ILEETLTGLKII
+231 VLEETLTGLKII

-248 NDQFDERF
+248 NDQFDKRF
-256 KESTERYFNFSNKL
+256 RESTERYFNFSNKL
-270 INRQNLASPM
+270 INRQNLASPL

-293 WYGGRMVLVD
+293 WYGGRMVLVE

-325 KSISKAS
+325 KTISKAS

-354 IQDAPDSQVK
+354 IADSQGSK
-364 NKFHDRLSLENVWFK
+364 SKKSFDEGLALKNVWFK
-379 YEDEWVLENFSAN
+379 YEDEWVLEDFSAE
-392 IEKGKTV
+392 IKKGRTV

-410 TITNLITRFYDVQQ
+410 TITNLITRFYDIQK
-424 GDIKIDG
+424 GDIQLDG
-431 VPLKSIQLASIR
+431 TSIKDIQLNSLR

-458 TIKENLRVAK
+458 TIKQNLRVAA
-468 PDATDE
+468 PEATDE
-474 EIIDALKVANAYRFV
+474 EMIDALKVANAYRFV
-489 KTLPNGLET
+489 KTLPKGLDT
-498 NVGDG
+498 IVGDG

-543 LVQEALQRIMKD
+543 LVQEALKRIMEN

-569 NADEIIVLDE
+569 NADEIIVLDQ
-579 GKIIERGNHQALIQK
+579 GKIIERGDHQELIK
-594 DQLYKKLV
+594 RDQLYRKLV

>member
-1 MNYFKKIIRFAKPY
+1 MKYFKKFFRFAKPY
-15 KVYALLNIAANIFY
+15 QTYALLNIISNILY

-47 FKNTN
+47 FKNTD
-52 PVTEEPVWQGIT
+52 PVEEEPVWQGIT
-64 QAQDFAENYLNYYVT
+64 KAQDYAENYLNYYVT
-79 QHIDEGPQTVLLY
+79 QQVDEGPQTVLLY
-92 MVLLVISMFLIKN
+92 MVFLVILMFLIKN
-105 FFNYLALFFITFLRN
+105 LFNYLAMFFITFLRN
-120 GIVRDIRDALYKKC
+120 GIIRDIRDALYKKC

-148 DTISRLTTDVNEIQV
+148 DTISRITTDVTEIQV

-178 IIFTILAMML
+178 ILFTIGAMFL
-188 ISWELSV
+188 ISWELTIFV
-195 FVFIFIPITGFI
+195 FVFIPVTGFI
-207 ISMIGKSLKRK
+207 ISLVGKSLKRK

-248 NDQFDERF
+248 NKQFDDRF
-256 KESTERYFNFSNKL
+256 KESTTRYYDFSNKL
-270 INRQNLASPM
+270 INRQNLASPL
-280 SEFLGITAIAALL
+280 SEFLGITAIGVLL
-293 WYGGRMVLVD
+293 WYGGKMVLVD
-303 ETLNAGLFITY
+303 ETLNAGFFITY

-325 KSISKAS
+325 KTISKAS
-332 YSIKKGNAA
+332 YKIKKGNAA

-354 IQDAPDSQVK
+354 IQDKPDSQVK
-364 NKFHDRLSLENVWFK
+364 ESFDKSLSLENVWFK
-379 YEDEWVLENFSAN
+379 YDDEWVLENFSAE
-392 IEKGKTV
+392 IKKGKTI

-410 TITNLITRFYDVQQ
+410 TITNLITRFYDIQE

-431 VPLKSIQLASIR
+431 HSIKDIQLASIR

-458 TIKENLRVAK
+458 TIRENLRVAK
-468 PDATDE
+468 QDATDE
-474 EIIDALKVANAYRFV
+474 ELIEALKVANAYRFV
-489 KTLPNGLET
+489 KTFPNGIET

-543 LVQEALQRIMKD
+543 LVQEALQRIMEN

-569 NADEIIVLDE
+569 NADEIIVLDQ
-579 GKIIERGNHQALIQK
+579 GNIRERGDHQDLIQK
-594 DQLYKKLV
+594 NQLYKKLV

>member
-1 MNYFKKIIRFAKPY
+1 MKYFKKFIRFAKPY
-15 KVYALLNIAANIFY
+15 QTYALLNIISNIFY

-47 FKNTN
+47 FKNTD
-52 PVTEEPVWQGIT
+52 PVEEKPVWQGIT
-64 QAQDFAENYLNYYVT
+64 KSQDYAENYLNYFVT
-79 QHIDEGPQTVLLY
+79 QQVDEGPQTILFY
-92 MVLLVISMFLIKN
+92 MVLLVITMFLIKN
-105 FFNYLALFFITFLRN
+105 LFNYLAMFFITFLRN
-120 GIVRDIRDALYKKC
+120 GIIKDIRNALYKKC

-148 DTISRLTTDVNEIQV
+148 DTISRITTDVTEIQV

-178 IIFTILAMML
+178 ILFSIGAMFT

-195 FVFIFIPITGFI
+195 FVFVFIPVTGFI
-207 ISMIGKSLKRK
+207 ISFVGKSLKRK

-231 ILEETLTGLKII
+231 ILEETLSGLKII

-248 NDQFDERF
+248 NKQFDDRF
-256 KESTERYFNFSNKL
+256 KESTTRYYDFSNKL
-270 INRQNLASPM
+270 INKQNLASPL
-280 SEFLGITAIAALL
+280 SEFLGITVIGVLL
-293 WYGGRMVLVD
+293 WYGGKMVLVD

-325 KSISKAS
+325 KTISKAS

-354 IQDAPDSQVK
+354 IQDEPGSQVK
-364 NKFHDRLSLENVWFK
+364 GTFDNSLSLENVWFK
-379 YEDEWVLENFSAN
+379 YDEDWVLENFSAE
-392 IEKGKTV
+392 IKKGKTV

-410 TITNLITRFYDVQQ
+410 TITNLITRFYDIQK
-424 GDIKIDG
+424 GDVKID
-431 VPLKSIQLASIR
+431 KQSIKNIRLESIR

-468 PDATDE
+468 QDATDE
-474 EIIDALKVANAYRFV
+474 EMIDALKVANAYRFV
-489 KTLPNGLET
+489 KTLPDGIET

-543 LVQEALQRIMKD
+543 LVQDALQRIMEN

-569 NADEIIVLDE
+569 NADEIIVIDQ
-579 GKIIERGNHQALIQK
+579 GKIKERGDHQALIERN
-594 DQLYKKLV
+594 QLYKKLV
-602 EMQSFE
+602 EMQSFG